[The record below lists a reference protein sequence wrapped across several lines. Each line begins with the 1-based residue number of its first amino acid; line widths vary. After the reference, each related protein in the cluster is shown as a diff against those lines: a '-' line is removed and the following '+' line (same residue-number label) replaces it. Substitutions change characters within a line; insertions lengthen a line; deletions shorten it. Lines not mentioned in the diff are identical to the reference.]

1 MRSQGARRQ
10 RSAEP
15 EFPAVGAAGPR
26 EQLSDLFKRLCLAS
40 ARGDAQGAAHWI
52 QYGDVDWRDTAACRS
67 TALMYA
73 AAAGHAD
80 VAMALLKARACPL
93 LLDAQQRSAADLAKQ
108 ARCKMDEEDSE
119 HRRIV

>member
-1 MRSQGARRQ
+1 MHFSWH
-10 RSAEP
+10 AEKQIL
-15 EFPAVGAAGPR
+15 ERGPCVLLR
-26 EQLSDLFKRLCLAS
+26 KDVPGVPGVPLRLCLAS

-52 QYGDVDWRDTAACRS
+52 QYGEVDWRDTAASRS

-93 LLDAQQRSAADLAKQ
+93 LLDAQQRSAAELTQQ
-108 ARCKMDEEDSE
+108 AEDSE
-119 HRRIV
+119 ELSKLRMTSQ